1 METGGGGNSPRSQG
15 SLVMLVGKAPRL
27 ASSWVRAPV
36 QPLGTSGHHPH
47 KKMEIFLRD
56 VFDSP
61 QRSPALTFSLCLRQG
76 KCFHCKSEI
85 RSRVVPDCLTQYL
98 HNVYVLCDF
107 SWWPSVAVAALSEV
121 AASGEYPGKGIHL
134 SGRLERTSIPHVVW
148 LFGSPCCSW
157 RTEKTSFCQVWSQA
171 MPATAVWRMCNS
183 LIAQERSCRV
193 ALTGP
198 FSEVEATL
206 WGARSLTNILV
217 VLTFLKFVLHHK
229 NSQTYTKV
237 ERIVYEPPDAYHS
250 FAPYAS

>member
-1 METGGGGNSPRSQG
+1 
-15 SLVMLVGKAPRL
+15 
-27 ASSWVRAPV
+27 
-36 QPLGTSGHHPH
+36 
-47 KKMEIFLRD
+47 
-56 VFDSP
+56 
-61 QRSPALTFSLCLRQG
+61 
-76 KCFHCKSEI
+76 
-85 RSRVVPDCLTQYL
+85 
-98 HNVYVLCDF
+98 
-107 SWWPSVAVAALSEV
+107 
-121 AASGEYPGKGIHL
+121 
-134 SGRLERTSIPHVVW
+134 
-148 LFGSPCCSW
+148 
-157 RTEKTSFCQVWSQA
+157 
-171 MPATAVWRMCNS
+171 MCNA

>member
-1 METGGGGNSPRSQG
+1 MSPSWEIWTVRPHQASFLPPASHLCPYLSPARAQEAQRLPLTWSPFHLRLNVCFKESPSWRVPLVQTLICGWRMETGGGGNSPRSQG
-15 SLVMLVGKAPRL
+15 SLVMLVGKAPRP

-36 QPLGTSGHHPH
+36 QLLGTSGHHPH

-148 LFGSPCCSW
+148 LFGSPCCS
-157 RTEKTSFCQVWSQA
+157 
-171 MPATAVWRMCNS
+171 
-183 LIAQERSCRV
+183 
-193 ALTGP
+193 
-198 FSEVEATL
+198 
-206 WGARSLTNILV
+206 
-217 VLTFLKFVLHHK
+217 
-229 NSQTYTKV
+229 
-237 ERIVYEPPDAYHS
+237 
-250 FAPYAS
+250 